1 MPGHRP
7 EFGDT
12 LIPTLARGI
21 GNLDSIAREAIRAR
35 ERQDVRNKELAIDQR
50 NFEANQRQLQIQN
63 KRQEQQFQ
71 FQKEQ
76 ARNRLMN
83 TLINQVD
90 EPYQKAAIAKQY
102 GQTELANQLNAQGDR
117 EADIESS
124 ISNFQGIT
132 DSDQILLEAPNL
144 LKKLEFGSPQ
154 YNAVVQSQKNALEEK
169 TVTLSELM
177 DVPGFAVQ
185 NKAFETALLNPMS
198 TPEQSAQII
207 ERYNKFISDASNQ
220 YRGVQSEQK
229 DEELPASAQSLEDIL
244 SDDFI
249 EEYENNLRVES
260 SNVAKQRGLTDA
272 EAKQA
277 GTKAR
282 AARDLAS
289 NRRNAL
295 NNQIKRLE
303 QTQRVGQLSNADQK
317 TLEQLRLNVGVLDD
331 EIRQQQ
337 SRLSEAN
344 RIIRQNRGATSILS
358 PERGFPTL

>member
-1 MPGHRP
+1 M
-7 EFGDT
+7 
-12 LIPTLARGI
+12 
-21 GNLDSIAREAIRAR
+21 
-35 ERQDVRNKELAIDQR
+35 
-50 NFEANQRQLQIQN
+50 
-63 KRQEQQFQ
+63 
-71 FQKEQ
+71 
-76 ARNRLMN
+76 
-83 TLINQVD
+83 
-90 EPYQKAAIAKQY
+90 QY
-102 GQTELANQLNAQGDR
+102 
-117 EADIESS
+117 
-124 ISNFQGIT
+124 
-132 DSDQILLEAPNL
+132 
-144 LKKLEFGSPQ
+144 
-154 YNAVVQSQKNALEEK
+154 QKNALEEK
-169 TVTLSELM
+169 TVKLSDLM
-177 DVPGFAVQ
+177 DVPGFAVKY
-185 NKAFETALLNPMS
+185 KAYETSLLNPMS
-198 TPEQSAQII
+198 TPEQSAQVI
-207 ERYNKFISDASNQ
+207 EKFNNFISDASNQ
-220 YRGVQSEQK
+220 YRGVQPEQK
-229 DEELPASAQSLEDIL
+229 DKEPPASAQSLEDIL

-249 EEYENNLRVES
+249 EEYENNLKVES

-337 SRLSEAN
+337 SRLSEAD